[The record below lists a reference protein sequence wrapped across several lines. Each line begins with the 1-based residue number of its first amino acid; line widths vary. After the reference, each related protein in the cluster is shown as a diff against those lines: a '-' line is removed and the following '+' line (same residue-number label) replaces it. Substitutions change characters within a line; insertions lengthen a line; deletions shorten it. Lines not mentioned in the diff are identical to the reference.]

1 MRNIISKIRII
12 ITHGIY
18 LIMTLPTKTPAL
30 DVAAQCFLNSLVR
43 ETKDWRR
50 TEYQPSELI
59 IPLGEQ
65 QALHFRVAYFSPT
78 QHHRFEF
85 PARLVTASGSQP
97 VDFTTFS
104 RLIIDKLQHQFLL
117 PATRCETFHQRVME
131 SHAHTQQAIDARH
144 DWVALREKALD
155 FGEAEQ
161 ALLVGHAFHPAPK
174 SHEPFN
180 QQEAERYLPDFAP
193 HFPLRWFAVDKTQI
207 AGESL
212 HLSLQQRLTRFAVEN
227 APQLL
232 NELSD
237 NQWLFPLHPWQGEYL
252 LQQEWCQE
260 LVAKGLLKDLGEAGE
275 PWLPTTSSRS
285 LYCATSRD
293 MIKFSLSVRLTN
305 SIRTLSVK
313 EVKRGMRLAR
323 LAQTDNWQTL
333 QARFPTF
340 RVMQEDGWAGLRDL
354 HGNIMQESLFAL
366 RENLLVDQ
374 PQSQTN
380 VLVSLTQ
387 AAPDGGD
394 SLLVAAVKRLSD
406 RLGTTARQA
415 AHAWVDAYCQQVLKP
430 LFTAEADYG
439 LVLLAHQQNILVQML
454 DEQKMT
460 SDGITADSLLTIY
473 RELYHR
479 FEVLGQSRNAHLLPS
494 RSVTEL
500 KSRDQSWQLLL
511 EHHLD
516 NGYDTLVSDVV
527 IFATGYRP
535 ALPQILSPLM
545 PRIAMRDEC
554 NFKVRDDFTL
564 EWNGPKENNIFA
576 VNASMQTHGIAEPQL
591 SLMAWRSA
599 RILNRALGRD
609 LFGLSTPPALIQ
621 WRSGSRE
628 KPQPEAASL
637 TRYTASLG

>member
-1 MRNIISKIRII
+1 
-12 ITHGIY
+12 
-18 LIMTLPTKTPAL
+18 MTLPTKTPAL

-43 ETKDWRR
+43 ETKDWRQ
-50 TEYQPSELI
+50 TEYQPTELI

-97 VDFTTFS
+97 VDFATLS
-104 RLIIDKLQHQFLL
+104 RLIVDKLQHQLLL
-117 PATRCETFHQRVME
+117 PATSCETFHQRVME

-144 DWVALREKALD
+144 DWAALREKALD

-174 SHEPFN
+174 SHEPFT

-193 HFPLRWFAVDKTQI
+193 QFPLRWFTVDKTQI

-212 HLSLQQRLTRFAVEN
+212 HLNLQQRLTRFAIEN
-227 APQLL
+227 VPQLL

-237 NQWLFPLHPWQGEYL
+237 TQWLFPQHPWQGEYL

-260 LVAKGLLKDLGEAGE
+260 LVAKGLIKDLGEAGA
-275 PWLPTTSSRS
+275 PWIPTTSSRS
-285 LYCATSRD
+285 LYCSTSRD

-305 SIRTLSVK
+305 SVRTLSVK

-323 LAQTDNWQTL
+323 LAQTDNWQRL

-366 RENLLVDQ
+366 RENLLVNQ
-374 PQSQTN
+374 PQNQTN

-394 SLLVAAVKRLSD
+394 SLLVAAVKRLSV
-406 RLGTTARQA
+406 RLGITAQQA

-454 DEQKMT
+454 QDLPV
-460 SDGITADSLLTIY
+460 GLIY
-473 RELYHR
+473 RDCQGSSFMPHAADWLDTIGEAQAENIFTR
-479 FEVLGQSRNAHLLPS
+479 EQLLRYFPYYLLVNS
-494 RSVTEL
+494 TFSVTAAL
-500 KSRDQSWQLLL
+500 GAAG
-511 EHHLD
+511 LD
-516 NGYDTLVSDVV
+516 SET
-527 IFATGYRP
+527 
-535 ALPQILSPLM
+535 
-545 PRIAMRDEC
+545 
-554 NFKVRDDFTL
+554 
-564 EWNGPKENNIFA
+564 
-576 VNASMQTHGIAEPQL
+576 
-591 SLMAWRSA
+591 SLMARVRTFLA
-599 RILNRALGRD
+599 EVRDQVTHKTCLNYVLESPYWNVKGNFFCYLNDHNENTIVDPSVIYFDFANPLLAQEG
-609 LFGLSTPPALIQ
+609 
-621 WRSGSRE
+621 
-628 KPQPEAASL
+628 
-637 TRYTASLG
+637 

>member
-1 MRNIISKIRII
+1 MGIFIDKILIIMTSEICL
-12 ITHGIY
+12 T
-18 LIMTLPTKTPAL
+18 MTLPTKTSTL

-43 ETKDWRR
+43 ETKDWRL
-50 TEYQPSELI
+50 TEYQPTQLI

-85 PARLVTASGSQP
+85 PARLVTASGSHP
-97 VDFTTFS
+97 VDFATLS
-104 RLIIDKLQHQFLL
+104 RLIVDKLQHQLLL
-117 PATRCETFHQRVME
+117 PATSCETFHQRVME

-144 DWVALREKALD
+144 DWAALREKALN

-193 HFPLRWFAVDKTQI
+193 HFPLRWFAVNKTQI

-212 HLSLQQRLTRFAVEN
+212 HLNLQQRLTRFAAEN

-260 LVAKGLLKDLGEAGE
+260 LVAKGLIKDLGEAGA

-305 SIRTLSVK
+305 SVRTLSVK

-323 LAQTDNWQTL
+323 LAQTDDWQTL

-374 PQSQTN
+374 SQSQTN

-406 RLGTTARQA
+406 RLGITAQQA
-415 AHAWVDAYCQQVLKP
+415 AHAWVDAYCHQVLKP

-439 LVLLAHQQNILVQML
+439 LVLLAHQQNILVEMQQDFPVGL
-454 DEQKMT
+454 
-460 SDGITADSLLTIY
+460 IY
-473 RELYHR
+473 RDCQGSAFMPHAAGWLDTIGEAQAENVFTREQLLRY
-479 FEVLGQSRNAHLLPS
+479 FPYYLLVNSTFAVTAALGAAGLDSEANLMARVRTLLA
-494 RSVTEL
+494 EM
-500 KSRDQSWQLLL
+500 RDQVTHKTCLNYVLENPYWNVKGNFFCYLNDHNENTIVDPSVIYFDFANPLLAQ
-511 EHHLD
+511 E
-516 NGYDTLVSDVV
+516 G
-527 IFATGYRP
+527 
-535 ALPQILSPLM
+535 
-545 PRIAMRDEC
+545 
-554 NFKVRDDFTL
+554 
-564 EWNGPKENNIFA
+564 
-576 VNASMQTHGIAEPQL
+576 
-591 SLMAWRSA
+591 
-599 RILNRALGRD
+599 
-609 LFGLSTPPALIQ
+609 
-621 WRSGSRE
+621 
-628 KPQPEAASL
+628 
-637 TRYTASLG
+637 

>member
-1 MRNIISKIRII
+1 MRNLIGKIRII
-12 ITHGIY
+12 IMSGIC
-18 LIMTLPTKTPAL
+18 LIMTLPTKTSAL

-43 ETKDWRR
+43 ETKDWRL
-50 TEYQPSELI
+50 TEYRPTELI

-85 PARLVTASGSQP
+85 PARLVTASGSHP
-97 VDFTTFS
+97 VDFATLS
-104 RLIIDKLQHQFLL
+104 RLIVDKLQHQLLL
-117 PATRCETFHQRVME
+117 PATSCETFHQRVME

-144 DWVALREKALD
+144 DWAALREKALN

-193 HFPLRWFAVDKTQI
+193 HFPLRWFAVNKTQI

-212 HLSLQQRLTRFAVEN
+212 HLNLQQRLTRFAAEN

-260 LVAKGLLKDLGEAGE
+260 LVAKGLIKDLGEAGA

-305 SIRTLSVK
+305 SVRTLSVK

-323 LAQTDNWQTL
+323 LAQTDDWQTL

-406 RLGTTARQA
+406 RLGITAQQA

-454 DEQKMT
+454 GDLPV
-460 SDGITADSLLTIY
+460 GFIY
-473 RELYHR
+473 RDCQGSAFMPHATDWLDSIGEAQAENIFTHEQLLRYFPYYLLVNSTFAVTAALGAAGLDSEANLMAR
-479 FEVLGQSRNAHLLPS
+479 VRTLLAEV
-494 RSVTEL
+494 
-500 KSRDQSWQLLL
+500 RDQVTHKTCLNYVL
-511 EHHLD
+511 ESPYWNVKGNFFCYLNDHNENTIVD
-516 NGYDTLVSDVV
+516 PSV
-527 IFATGYRP
+527 IYFDFAN
-535 ALPQILSPLM
+535 PLQ
-545 PRIAMRDEC
+545 AQE
-554 NFKVRDDFTL
+554 V
-564 EWNGPKENNIFA
+564 
-576 VNASMQTHGIAEPQL
+576 
-591 SLMAWRSA
+591 
-599 RILNRALGRD
+599 
-609 LFGLSTPPALIQ
+609 
-621 WRSGSRE
+621 
-628 KPQPEAASL
+628 
-637 TRYTASLG
+637 